1 MGFPISGPL
10 TLHSTTPHPHRL
22 GQLMASAAFVA
33 SVRRKIYVYEQEN

>member
-10 TLHSTTPHPHRL
+10 TPRPIRL